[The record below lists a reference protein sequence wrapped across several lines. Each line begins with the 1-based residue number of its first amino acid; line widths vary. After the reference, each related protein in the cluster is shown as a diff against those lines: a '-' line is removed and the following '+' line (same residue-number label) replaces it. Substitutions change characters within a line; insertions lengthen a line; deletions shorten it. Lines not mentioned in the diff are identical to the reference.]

1 MAKFVDKI
9 ELGAG
14 SAGEFSKCLYEI
26 LLAGKRVVRHKFCI
40 FVANTRPLS
49 KTGALEI
56 QYL

>member
-26 LLAGKRVVRHKFCI
+26 LLAGKRSQAQILRFC
-40 FVANTRPLS
+40 R
-49 KTGALEI
+49 
-56 QYL
+56 QYMAFI